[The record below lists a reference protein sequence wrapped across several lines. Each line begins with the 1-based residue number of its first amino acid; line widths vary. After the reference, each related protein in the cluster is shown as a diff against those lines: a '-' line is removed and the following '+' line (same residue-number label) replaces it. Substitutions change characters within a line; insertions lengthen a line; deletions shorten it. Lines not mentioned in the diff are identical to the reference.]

1 MRVAFLF
8 AGQFRPIDKNLIDK
22 SLSIL
27 VKDID
32 YSIFSF
38 CWEETAKSLN
48 HSNIVPELLK
58 VENISS
64 SIEEYFSGY
73 NLENY
78 AFESFLNFKDNLN
91 HDIKNIFY
99 SKNFHSG
106 TVNAIPQIY
115 TIYKC
120 FKLLQDSKNNFD
132 LIFRCRYDSLFLHP
146 LHIYPLKKI
155 YKNNKLYNLNFGR
168 AYYPF
173 RVYDIFFGGSYKA
186 MSFVPDLWNN
196 IPSLVSNK
204 FDNGLDKRDCC
215 RLIYLSAKNN
225 SIKTYSFKS
234 RICDIYRNQ
243 GNYVYEKYLI
253 KSHLISLRISKASI
267 KSIKFYLNWF
277 LNQGLSNSKLF
288 FSFLFFLI
296 KIPFSYLKRIRYFFL
311 LFNSN

>member
-8 AGQFRPIDKNLIDK
+8 AGQFRPIDRYLIDQ

-27 VKDID
+27 LKDID

-48 HSNIVPELLK
+48 HSNKLPKLSK

-64 SIEEYFSGY
+64 TIEEYFSGY

-78 AFESFLNFKDNLN
+78 NFESFLNFKDNLN
-91 HDIKNIFY
+91 NDVKNIFY

-106 TVNAIPQIY
+106 TVNSIPQLY

-120 FKLLQDSKNNFD
+120 FKLMQNSTNTFD

-146 LHIYPLKKI
+146 LNIYPLKKI
-155 YKNNKLYNLNFGR
+155 YENNKLYNLNFGR

-186 MSFVPDLWNN
+186 MSFFSDLWND
-196 IPSLVSNK
+196 IPSLVNNK
-204 FDNGLDKRDCC
+204 FDNGLDQRDCC

-225 SIKTYSFKS
+225 SIKTKSFKS

-243 GNYVYEKYLI
+243 DNYIYEKYLI
-253 KSHLISLRISKASI
+253 KSHLISLKISSESI
-267 KSIKFYLNWF
+267 KSIKFYFNWF
-277 LNQGLSNSKLF
+277 LKQGLSNSNLF
-288 FSFLFFLI
+288 LNILFFLI
-296 KIPFSYLKRIRYFFL
+296 KLPLSYLKRIRYLNL
-311 LFNSN
+311 LINSN